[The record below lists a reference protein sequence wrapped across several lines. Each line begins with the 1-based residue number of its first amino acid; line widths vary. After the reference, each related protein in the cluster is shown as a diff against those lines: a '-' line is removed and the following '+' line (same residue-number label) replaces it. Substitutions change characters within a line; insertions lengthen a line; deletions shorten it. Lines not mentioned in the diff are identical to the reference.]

1 MSDTPLTPNPFDGGG
16 AKAAIELPPARFA
29 MPDHS
34 SDFESER
41 PLPPPLVEPHDEE
54 NVIRIIKVYE
64 SSPKYESSTA
74 LGDAFAK
81 AGIDPAQL
89 ADREARA
96 PDAQEHS
103 IDSDTVEAI

>member
-1 MSDTPLTPNPFDGGG
+1 
-16 AKAAIELPPARFA
+16 

-34 SDFESER
+34 GESVSER
-41 PLPPPLVEPHDEE
+41 PLPPPPPLLEHHGEE
-54 NVIRIIKVYE
+54 NIIRIIKVYE

-89 ADREARA
+89 ADREARETDA
-96 PDAQEHS
+96 PELP

>member
-1 MSDTPLTPNPFDGGG
+1 
-16 AKAAIELPPARFA
+16 

-34 SDFESER
+34 GESESER
-41 PLPPPLVEPHDEE
+41 PLPPPLLEHHGEE

-89 ADREARA
+89 ADREARETDA
-96 PDAQEHS
+96 PELP

>member
-1 MSDTPLTPNPFDGGG
+1 
-16 AKAAIELPPARFA
+16 

-34 SDFESER
+34 GDIKSER
-41 PLPPPLVEPHDEE
+41 PLPSPLVEPHDEE

-81 AGIDPAQL
+81 AGIDPAHL
-89 ADREARA
+89 ADREAPA
-96 PDAQEHS
+96 PDAPKHS
-103 IDSDTVEAI
+103 INSDTVEAI